1 MRLRPLAAVPRELHP
16 AAIFQVD
23 DEDPIV
29 TCGFHDIHQDN
40 SKVHVDGGYLFHY
53 NTPEEAH
60 GLAISSFKY
69 TITDN
74 CEDRDIDVDVVV
86 QSNERAQGEVAT
98 LAPYQFTDVVKQVE
112 FLYAPTSCELEPMS
126 SPNCIKDIGIATRIR
141 FYEIVVTATDSAGR
155 QDTDTCHVII
165 VPQCGLDNTSEECED
180 INGISY
186 LKKDHLK
193 DLTDQSRIRFE
204 LATSKVVWGFGE
216 LDQNFDD
223 LHDRYNS
230 RLVASGSP
238 STEPKLGRHF
248 LVIGWGQKA
257 KSMLNC

>member
-1 MRLRPLAAVPRELHP
+1 M
-16 AAIFQVD
+16 
-23 DEDPIV
+23 
-29 TCGFHDIHQDN
+29 
-40 SKVHVDGGYLFHY
+40 
-53 NTPEEAH
+53 
-60 GLAISSFKY
+60 
-69 TITDN
+69 
-74 CEDRDIDVDVVV
+74 
-86 QSNERAQGEVAT
+86 QSNECEQGEVAI
-98 LAPYQFTDVVKQVE
+98 LRPYQFTDVVKQVE

-165 VPQCGLDNTSEECED
+165 VPQCGFDNTSEECED
-180 INGISY
+180 INGILY

-193 DLTDQSRIRFE
+193 DLTDQSRIRFK

-223 LHDRYNS
+223 LHAEYNS

-238 STEPKLGRHF
+238 STEPSSSPSDEPSVGKGKGRSKKSPRSTKAPNAIKAPRGDTPTAPTSGIIKIVSSAVVASTF
-248 LVIGWGQKA
+248 IASAVVASAVIAAVGFT
-257 KSMLNC
+257 L

>member
-1 MRLRPLAAVPRELHP
+1 
-16 AAIFQVD
+16 
-23 DEDPIV
+23 
-29 TCGFHDIHQDN
+29 
-40 SKVHVDGGYLFHY
+40 
-53 NTPEEAH
+53 
-60 GLAISSFKY
+60 
-69 TITDN
+69 
-74 CEDRDIDVDVVV
+74 V
-86 QSNERAQGEVAT
+86 QSNECEQGEVAI
-98 LAPYQFTDVVKQVE
+98 LRPYQFTDVVKQVE

-180 INGISY
+180 FNGISY
-186 LKKDHLK
+186 LKKDLLK

-238 STEPKLGRHF
+238 STEPSSSPSDEPSSSPSDEPSSSPSDEPSSSPSDEPSSSPSDEPSRSPSDEPSNEPSISKGKGRSR
-248 LVIGWGQKA
+248 GGGKTPKA
-257 KSMLNC
+257 RKKGEN

>member
-1 MRLRPLAAVPRELHP
+1 
-16 AAIFQVD
+16 
-23 DEDPIV
+23 
-29 TCGFHDIHQDN
+29 
-40 SKVHVDGGYLFHY
+40 
-53 NTPEEAH
+53 
-60 GLAISSFKY
+60 
-69 TITDN
+69 
-74 CEDRDIDVDVVV
+74 VDVVV
-86 QSNERAQGEVAT
+86 QSNEREQGEIAM

-126 SPNCIKDIGIATRIR
+126 SPNSNCIKDIGIATRIR

-165 VPQCGLDNTSEECED
+165 VPQCGFDNTSEECED
-180 INGISY
+180 INGILY

-223 LHDRYNS
+223 LHAEYNS

-238 STEPKLGRHF
+238 STEPSSSPSDEPSVGKGKGRSKKSPRSTKAPNAIKAPRGDTPTAPTSGIIKIVSSAVVASTF
-248 LVIGWGQKA
+248 IASAVVASAVIAAVGFA
-257 KSMLNC
+257 L

>member
-1 MRLRPLAAVPRELHP
+1 
-16 AAIFQVD
+16 
-23 DEDPIV
+23 
-29 TCGFHDIHQDN
+29 
-40 SKVHVDGGYLFHY
+40 
-53 NTPEEAH
+53 
-60 GLAISSFKY
+60 
-69 TITDN
+69 
-74 CEDRDIDVDVVV
+74 VDVVV
-86 QSNERAQGEVAT
+86 RSNEREQGEVAI
-98 LAPYQFTDVVKQVE
+98 LAPYQFTDVVEQVE

-186 LKKDHLK
+186 LKRDHLK
-193 DLTDQSRIRFE
+193 DLTDQSRIRFK

-223 LHDRYNS
+223 LHAEYNS

-238 STEPKLGRHF
+238 STEPSVGKGKGRSKKSPRSTKAPNAIKGPRGDTPTAPTSGIIKIVSSAVVASTF
-248 LVIGWGQKA
+248 IASAVVASAVIAAVGFA
-257 KSMLNC
+257 L